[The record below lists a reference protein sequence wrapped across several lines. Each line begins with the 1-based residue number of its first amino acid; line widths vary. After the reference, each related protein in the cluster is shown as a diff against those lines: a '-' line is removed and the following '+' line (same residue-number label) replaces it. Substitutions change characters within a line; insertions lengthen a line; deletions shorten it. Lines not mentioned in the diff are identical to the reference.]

1 MNLAK
6 LKVASC
12 FISLF
17 GFMQLVHAYEVETHV
32 RISQKAATCS
42 VLSNQEFVSGLGLKS
57 LNDENPV
64 WRKPIDDQDEKPE
77 EWILKWIVEY
87 GDPNDPGYKSTI
99 KTLIG
104 WGAKFE
110 DEKFLTR
117 PLNHFFDPLNGLPFH
132 SCPHGADCNT
142 SPAWALEDG
151 SPHPDLD
158 EQEQSFFDANNRL
171 RYALGLADKDARGVW
186 KVEGM

>member
-1 MNLAK
+1 MK
-6 LKVASC
+6 GIMKIPVAALLLLLLQAAS
-12 FISLF
+12 
-17 GFMQLVHAYEVETHV
+17 AYEVETHA
-32 RISQKAATCS
+32 RFSQKAATCS
-42 VLSNQEFVSGLGLKS
+42 VLGDSAFLEALGLDG
-57 LNDENPV
+57 LEAEAPV
-64 WRKPIDDQDEKPE
+64 WRRPVNIHDP
-77 EWILKWIVEY
+77 EWIMKWIVEY
-87 GDPNDPGYKSTI
+87 KKKEYEPTI

-110 DEKFLTR
+110 DEEFLTR

-132 SCPHGADCNT
+132 PCPLGADCNT